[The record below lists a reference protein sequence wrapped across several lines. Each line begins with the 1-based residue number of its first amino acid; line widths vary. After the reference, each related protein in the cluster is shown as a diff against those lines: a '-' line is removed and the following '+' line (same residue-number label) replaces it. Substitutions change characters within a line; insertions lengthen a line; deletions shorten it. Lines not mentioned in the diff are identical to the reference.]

1 MTGGPVTVIAQ
12 WPMVILGDS
21 LAEGRD
27 DPDPAGG
34 WLGWAG
40 RLAGHLELPRGHVAN
55 VAKPGATAADVAREQ
70 LPRVRHLRP
79 SLVLINCGMNDVLN
93 GFERSDVARRLE
105 EIFGWAWAR
114 GAAAIAA
121 PVPHPPLLEQAPM
134 SEFRKKRM
142 LQRIHD
148 VNEELSRS
156 ARVFGMTFIEQDS
169 VPGVSDPSLW
179 SADGIHLNSAG
190 HAYVAEVIEQITR
203 SLLSE
208 RAI

>member
-1 MTGGPVTVIAQ
+1 MNGEPVPVIARRYL
-12 WPMVILGDS
+12 VVFGDS

-27 DPDPAGG
+27 DPHPAGG

-40 RLAGHLELPRGHVAN
+40 RLADHLQVPGERVAN
-55 VAKPGATAADVAREQ
+55 VARPGATAADVAQDQ

-79 SLVLINCGMNDVLN
+79 SLVLVNCGMNDVLN
-93 GFERSDVARRLE
+93 GFERSVVGDRLE
-105 EIFGWAWAR
+105 EVFGWARAW

-121 PVPHPPLLEQAPM
+121 PVPHPPLLERSPM
-134 SEFRKKRM
+134 SAFRKKRT

-148 VNEELSRS
+148 VNHDLSRT
-156 ARVFGMTFIEQDS
+156 AHEYGMTFLDQDS

-190 HAYVAEVIEQITR
+190 HAYVAEVMAHITR
-203 SLLSE
+203 SLLTE